1 MSKQNIYLVN
11 MKLDYISMIDWVLLN
26 KIYFIKAR
34 SKYAICPREA
44 EGNLKEF
51 E

>member
-1 MSKQNIYLVN
+1 MSKQNIYN
-11 MKLDYISMIDWVLLN
+11 MKLDYISSMIDWVLLN